1 MSGSFRVRHKA
12 KKKKAKPNDIPGAP
26 GSLPGNGFL
35 CALKKYFNGIRLIAF
50 AIKWFRNQKQKKR
63 EEKENRVFEGR
74 ITASGELPAPEKEA
88 RLLIALSKVGLITH
102 LTAETG
108 AGRMQRG
115 QGYGKDLLSLE
126 RPRFGS

>member
-1 MSGSFRVRHKA
+1 MSGSQRKKSQTQRHSRGPRVVAGQRF
-12 KKKKAKPNDIPGAP
+12 
-26 GSLPGNGFL
+26 SL

-50 AIKWFRNQKQKKR
+50 AIKWFRNPKKKKKR

-74 ITASGELPAPEKEA
+74 ITATGELSPEKEA

-108 AGRMQRG
+108 AGRMQKG
-115 QGYGKDLLSLE
+115 QGYRRDLLSLE

>member
-1 MSGSFRVRHKA
+1 MVQKS
-12 KKKKAKPNDIPGAP
+12 KKT
-26 GSLPGNGFL
+26 
-35 CALKKYFNGIRLIAF
+35 
-50 AIKWFRNQKQKKR
+50 KR
-63 EEKENRVFEGR
+63 EEKERVFEGR